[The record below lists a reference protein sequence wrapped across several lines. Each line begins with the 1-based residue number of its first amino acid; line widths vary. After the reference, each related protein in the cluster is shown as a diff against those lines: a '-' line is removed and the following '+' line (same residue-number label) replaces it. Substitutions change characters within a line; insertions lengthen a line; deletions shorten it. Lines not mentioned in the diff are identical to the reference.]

1 MPERPFRSDRTSVL
15 VTGAGSGAGIGFAC
29 ARLFGRLGARVALTS
44 TTERIELRRAELEAE
59 GIEAW
64 AAPDDLTDPD
74 QVRTLVAGATA
85 AFGPPAVV
93 VNNAGMTSVSDPAVE
108 GGVGRLTPADWRAAL
123 ERNLSSTFHVTSTV
137 VGAMVDAGWGRI
149 VNVSSVSGP
158 VAAYPGDVGYHAAK
172 AGVAGL
178 TRAAAVELG
187 PHGVTVNAVAP
198 GWIHT
203 ETSVRED
210 LMGAATPVGRSG
222 TPAEV
227 AAVVAFLA
235 SREASYVTGQVIV
248 VDGGNTVAEERGAAA
263 LR

>member
-1 MPERPFRSDRTSVL
+1 MAEAPFHAGGTAVL
-15 VTGAGSGAGIGFAC
+15 VTGAGSASGIGFAC
-29 ARLFGRLGARVALTS
+29 ARILGRLGARVAVTS
-44 TTERIELRRAELEAE
+44 TTGRIELRRAELEAE

-64 AAPDDLTDPD
+64 AATADLTDPR
-74 QVRTLVAGATA
+74 QVRALVAGATE

-108 GGVGRLTPADWRAAL
+108 GGIGSLGPGDWSGAL
-123 ERNLSSTFHVTSTV
+123 ERNLSTTFHVTSAA
-137 VGAMVDAGWGRI
+137 VGAMVRAGWGRI
-149 VNVSSVSGP
+149 VNVTSVSGP
-158 VAAYPGDVGYHAAK
+158 VAAYTGDVGYHSAK
-172 AGVAGL
+172 AGVVGL

-203 ETSVRED
+203 ATSVRED
-210 LMGAATPVGRSG
+210 PMGTATPVGRSG
-222 TPAEV
+222 TPEEV

-248 VDGGNTVAEERGAAA
+248 VDGGNTVAEERGGGS
-263 LR
+263 R